1 MKNNMY
7 NKRLGSFGE
16 ALVITYLENLNYKIL
31 DKNFNTKFGEI
42 DIVAKDKEEY
52 VFIEVKTRTS
62 KKYGMPVEAV
72 DEKKVNHIGNASKVY
87 IYLNRLEN
95 KYIRY
100 DIIEVYFIDKSKYYI
115 NHLRNNF
122 F

>member
-1 MKNNMY
+1 MKDNMY
-7 NKRLGSFGE
+7 NKRMGSFGE
-16 ALVITYLENLNYKIL
+16 MLVITYLENLNYKIL
-31 DKNFNTKFGEI
+31 DKNFCTKYGEI
-42 DIVAKDKEEY
+42 DIIAKDKDEY

-62 KKYGMPVEAV
+62 RKYGMPVDAV
-72 DEKKVNHIGNASKVY
+72 DTSKEKHIEKSSKVY
-87 IYLNRLEN
+87 IYLNKLEN

-100 DIIEVYFIDKSKYYI
+100 DIIEVYFINKNKYYI

>member
-1 MKNNMY
+1 MKDSMY
-7 NKRLGSFGE
+7 NKTVGSFGE
-16 ALVITYLENLNYKIL
+16 TLVIAYLENLNYEIL

-42 DIVAKDKEEY
+42 DIVAKDKDEY

-62 KKYGMPVEAV
+62 KKYGMPIEAV
-72 DEKKVNHIGNASKVY
+72 NENKVSHIKSASKVY

-95 KYIRY
+95 KFIRY
-100 DIIEVYFIDKSKYYI
+100 DIIEVYFISKNKYYI